1 MCVFTFYAHLYMEEM
16 GSLASINHFIEV
28 FTGSIDVFWEGLK
41 VTLALS
47 VVSLIIALIIGLFIA
62 FLKISNIKIL
72 EWIADAYIW
81 IVRGTPLI
89 VQIFILYYGL
99 TDLFLMPMFWAG
111 AIGLAFHSGAYIA
124 EIIRGSIQSI
134 EKGQRE
140 AGMSLGMHKAL
151 TMRRI
156 ILPQAFRRA
165 VPSLGNQFIIGIKD
179 SSLVSFIGMQDLF
192 GVASTMGS
200 NSFDYLPYYITVAIY
215 YLLIVL
221 ILTFIVNKIEKRLS
235 VSD

>member
-1 MCVFTFYAHLYMEEM
+1 ME
-16 GSLASINHFIEV
+16 SLLHF
-28 FTGSIDVFWEGLK
+28 FDVFISSFDVFIDGLWITFK
-41 VTLALS
+41 LS
-47 VVSLIIALIIGLFIA
+47 VASLIIAFIIGLFFAI
-62 FLKISNIKIL
+62 LKISNIKIL

-89 VQIFILYYGL
+89 VQIFILFYGL
-99 TDLFLMPMFWAG
+99 TDILLIPMFWAG
-111 AIGLAFHSGAYIA
+111 VAGLAFHSGAYIA
-124 EIIRGSIQSI
+124 EIIRGAIQSI
-134 EKGQRE
+134 DKGQRE
-140 AGMSLGMHKAL
+140 AGSSLGMSKGL

-192 GVASTMGS
+192 GVASTMGA
-200 NSFDYLPYYITVAIY
+200 NSFDYLPYFFTVAVY

-221 ILTFIVNKIEKRLS
+221 VLTLAVNKIEKKLAA
-235 VSD
+235 SD

>member
-1 MCVFTFYAHLYMEEM
+1 M
-16 GSLASINHFIEV
+16 HFFDV
-28 FTGSIDVFWEGLK
+28 FTGSFDLFIEGLK
-41 VTLALS
+41 WTFLLS
-47 VVSLIIALIIGLFIA
+47 AASLVIAFVIGLIFAI
-62 FLKISNIKIL
+62 FKISNIKIL

-99 TDLFLMPMFWAG
+99 AEIILLSNFWAG
-111 AIGLAFHSGAYIA
+111 TAALAFHSGAYIA

-134 EKGQRE
+134 DKGQKE
-140 AGMSLGMHKAL
+140 AGRTLGMSTGL

-179 SSLVSFIGMQDLF
+179 SSLVSFIGMQELF
-192 GVASTMGS
+192 GVASTQGS
-200 NSFDYLPYYITVAIY
+200 NNFDYLPYYITVAVY
-215 YLLIVL
+215 YLFIVL
-221 ILTFIVNKIEKRLS
+221 ILTVIVNQIEKKLAR
-235 VSD
+235 SD

>member
-1 MCVFTFYAHLYMEEM
+1 M
-16 GSLASINHFIEV
+16 SSILEFFEV
-28 FTGSIDVFWEGLK
+28 FISSYDVFLNGLWI
-41 VTLALS
+41 TLKLS
-47 VVSLIIALIIGLFIA
+47 IASLLIACVIGLFFAI
-62 FLKISNIKIL
+62 LKISNIKLL

-81 IVRGTPLI
+81 VVRGTPLI

-99 TDLFLMPMFWAG
+99 TDILLIPMFWAG
-111 AIGLAFHSGAYIA
+111 AAGLAFHSGAYIA
-124 EIIRGSIQSI
+124 EIIRGAIQSI
-134 EKGQRE
+134 DKGQGE
-140 AGMSLGMHKAL
+140 AGSSLGMSKGL

-179 SSLVSFIGMQDLF
+179 SSLISFIGMQDLF

-200 NSFDYLPYYITVAIY
+200 NSFNFLPYYLTVAVY

-221 ILTFIVNKIEKRLS
+221 ILTIIVSKIEKKLAQ
-235 VSD
+235 SD

>member
-1 MCVFTFYAHLYMEEM
+1 M
-16 GSLASINHFIEV
+16 
-28 FTGSIDVFWEGLK
+28 EGLWI
-41 VTLALS
+41 TLKLS
-47 VVSLIIALIIGLFIA
+47 VVSLLIAIVIGLFFA
-62 FLKISNIKIL
+62 LLKISNIKIL
-72 EWIADAYIW
+72 EWIADIYIW

-99 TDLFLMPMFWAG
+99 TDIFLVPMFWAG

-124 EIIRGSIQSI
+124 EIIRGAIQSI
-134 EKGQRE
+134 DNGQRE
-140 AGMSLGMHKAL
+140 AGLSLGMNKGL
-151 TMRRI
+151 TMKRI

-200 NSFDYLPYYITVAIY
+200 NSFDYLPYYVTVAVY

-221 ILTFIVNKIEKRLS
+221 LLTFIVNLTEKRLA

>member
-1 MCVFTFYAHLYMEEM
+1 MDNLQIIT
-16 GSLASINHFIEV
+16 SLFGHSF
-28 FTGSIDVFWEGLK
+28 F
-41 VTLALS
+41 
-47 VVSLIIALIIGLFIA
+47 IGLFFA
-62 FLKISNIKIL
+62 VLKISNIRIL

-89 VQIFILYYGL
+89 VQIFILFYGL
-99 TDLFLMPMFWAG
+99 TDILLIPMFWAG
-111 AIGLAFHSGAYIA
+111 VAGLAFHSGAYIA
-124 EIIRGSIQSI
+124 EIIRGAIQSI

-140 AGMSLGMHKAL
+140 AGRSLGMSTSL

-200 NSFDYLPYYITVAIY
+200 NSFDYLSYFFTVAVY
-215 YLLIVL
+215 YLFIVL
-221 ILTFIVNKIEKRLS
+221 VLTVLVNRIEKRLA

>member
-1 MCVFTFYAHLYMEEM
+1 MVEFFE
-16 GSLASINHFIEV
+16 I
-28 FTGSIDVFWEGLK
+28 FTGSIDVFIQGLLI
-41 VTLALS
+41 TLQLS
-47 VVSLIIALIIGLFIA
+47 VVSLLIAIVIGLFFA
-62 FLKISNIKIL
+62 MLKISNIKIL
-72 EWIADAYIW
+72 VMIADAYIW
-81 IVRGTPLI
+81 VVRGTPLI

-99 TDLFLMPMFWAG
+99 AEIWLIPAFWAA

-134 EKGQRE
+134 AKGQRE
-140 AGMSLGMHKAL
+140 AARSLGMNSTL

-179 SSLVSFIGMQDLF
+179 SSLASFIGIQELF
-192 GVASTMGS
+192 GVSNTMGS
-200 NSFDYLPYYITVAIY
+200 NSFNYLPYFFTVAVY
-215 YLLIVL
+215 YLIIVL
-221 ILTFIVNKIEKRLS
+221 VLTFAVNKLEKKLA

>member
-1 MCVFTFYAHLYMEEM
+1 MHFFDVFINSYDVFLNGLWITFKL
-16 GSLASINHFIEV
+16 SLASLV
-28 FTGSIDVFWEGLK
+28 
-41 VTLALS
+41 
-47 VVSLIIALIIGLFIA
+47 IAFFIGLFFA
-62 FLKISNIKIL
+62 VLKISNIRVL

-89 VQIFILYYGL
+89 VQIFILFYGL
-99 TDLFLMPMFWAG
+99 TDILLIPMFWAG
-111 AIGLAFHSGAYIA
+111 VAGLAFHSGAYIA
-124 EIIRGSIQSI
+124 EIIRGAIQSI

-140 AGMSLGMHKAL
+140 AGRSLGMSPSL

-200 NSFDYLPYYITVAIY
+200 NSFDYLTYFFTVAVY
-215 YLLIVL
+215 YLFIVL
-221 ILTFIVNKIEKRLS
+221 VLTILVNRIEKRLA

>member
-1 MCVFTFYAHLYMEEM
+1 MEN
-16 GSLASINHFIEV
+16 LLHFIEV
-28 FTGSIDVFWEGLK
+28 FTGSFNVFMEGLWI
-41 VTLALS
+41 TLKLS
-47 VVSLIIALIIGLFIA
+47 VVSLLIAIVIGLFFA
-62 FLKISNIKIL
+62 LLKISNIKIL
-72 EWIADAYIW
+72 EWIADIYIW

-99 TDLFLMPMFWAG
+99 TDIFLVPMFWAG

-124 EIIRGSIQSI
+124 EIIRGAIQSI
-134 EKGQRE
+134 DNGQRE
-140 AGMSLGMHKAL
+140 AGLSLGMNKGL
-151 TMRRI
+151 TMKRI

-200 NSFDYLPYYITVAIY
+200 NSFDYLPYYVTVAVY

-221 ILTFIVNKIEKRLS
+221 LLTFIVNLTEKRLA

>member
-1 MCVFTFYAHLYMEEM
+1 MHFFDVFINSYDVFLDGLWITFKL
-16 GSLASINHFIEV
+16 SLASLV
-28 FTGSIDVFWEGLK
+28 
-41 VTLALS
+41 
-47 VVSLIIALIIGLFIA
+47 IAFFIGLFFA
-62 FLKISNIKIL
+62 VLKISNIRIL

-89 VQIFILYYGL
+89 VQIFILFYGL
-99 TDLFLMPMFWAG
+99 TDILLIPMFWAG
-111 AIGLAFHSGAYIA
+111 VAGLAFHSGAYIA
-124 EIIRGSIQSI
+124 EIIRGAIQSI

-140 AGMSLGMHKAL
+140 AGRSLGMSTSL

-200 NSFDYLPYYITVAIY
+200 NSFDYLSYFFTVAVY
-215 YLLIVL
+215 YLFIVL
-221 ILTFIVNKIEKRLS
+221 VLTVLVNRIEKRLA

>member
-1 MCVFTFYAHLYMEEM
+1 M
-16 GSLASINHFIEV
+16 SSITHF
-28 FTGSIDVFWEGLK
+28 FDVFVSSYDVFLDGLWITFK
-41 VTLALS
+41 LS
-47 VVSLIIALIIGLFIA
+47 VASLLIAFIIGLFFAI
-62 FLKISNIKIL
+62 LKISNIKIL

-89 VQIFILYYGL
+89 VQIFILFYGL
-99 TDLFLMPMFWAG
+99 TDILLIPMFWAG
-111 AIGLAFHSGAYIA
+111 VAGLAFHSGAYIA
-124 EIIRGSIQSI
+124 EIIRGAIQSI
-134 EKGQRE
+134 DKGQLE
-140 AGMSLGMHKAL
+140 AGRSLGMSKGL

-192 GVASTMGS
+192 GVASTMGA

-215 YLLIVL
+215 YLFIVL
-221 ILTFIVNKIEKRLS
+221 ILTIAVNKIEKKLAK
-235 VSD
+235 SDQ

>member
-1 MCVFTFYAHLYMEEM
+1 METLLHFFNVFFS
-16 GSLASINHFIEV
+16 SL
-28 FTGSIDVFWEGLK
+28 DVFADGLWI
-41 VTLALS
+41 TLRLS
-47 VVSLIIALIIGLFIA
+47 VISLFIAIFIGLFFAI
-62 FLKISNIKIL
+62 LKISNVKIL

-81 IVRGTPLI
+81 LIRGTPLI

-99 TDLFLMPMFWAG
+99 TDIFLINQFWAG
-111 AIGLAFHSGAYIA
+111 AIGLAVHSGAYIA
-124 EIIRGSIQSI
+124 EIIRGAIQSVD
-134 EKGQRE
+134 KGQRE
-140 AGMSLGMHKAL
+140 AGLSLGMSKGK

-179 SSLVSFIGMQDLF
+179 SSLVSFIGLQDLF

-200 NSFDYLPYYITVAIY
+200 NTFDYLPYYITVAIY

-221 ILTFIVNKIEKRLS
+221 ILTFIVNRIEKRLS
-235 VSD
+235 ASD

>member
-1 MCVFTFYAHLYMEEM
+1 MEAILHFMDVFI
-16 GSLASINHFIEV
+16 GSL
-28 FTGSIDVFWEGLK
+28 DVFMEGLWITVK
-41 VTLALS
+41 LS
-47 VVSLIIALIIGLFIA
+47 VVSLFIAIFIGLFIA
-62 FLKISNIKIL
+62 ILKISNIKIL
-72 EWIADAYIW
+72 TWIADAYIW
-81 IVRGTPLI
+81 LVRGTPLI

-99 TDLFLMPMFWAG
+99 TDIFLINQFWAG

-124 EIIRGSIQSI
+124 EIIRGAIQSVD
-134 EKGQRE
+134 KGQRE
-140 AGMSLGMHKAL
+140 AGLSLGMSKGK

-179 SSLVSFIGMQDLF
+179 SSLVSFIGLQDLF

-200 NSFDYLPYYITVAIY
+200 NSFDYLPYYLTVAVY

-221 ILTFIVNKIEKRLS
+221 ILTFIVNRIEKRLS

>member
-1 MCVFTFYAHLYMEEM
+1 MHFFDVFINSYDVFLDGLWITFKL
-16 GSLASINHFIEV
+16 SLASLV
-28 FTGSIDVFWEGLK
+28 
-41 VTLALS
+41 
-47 VVSLIIALIIGLFIA
+47 IAFFIGLFFA
-62 FLKISNIKIL
+62 VLKISNIRIL
-72 EWIADAYIW
+72 ERIADAYIW

-89 VQIFILYYGL
+89 VQIFILFYGL
-99 TDLFLMPMFWAG
+99 TDILLIPMFWAG
-111 AIGLAFHSGAYIA
+111 VAGLAFHSGAYIA
-124 EIIRGSIQSI
+124 EIIRGAIQSI

-140 AGMSLGMHKAL
+140 AGRSLGMSTSL

-200 NSFDYLPYYITVAIY
+200 NSFDYLSYFFTVAVY
-215 YLLIVL
+215 YLFIVL
-221 ILTFIVNKIEKRLS
+221 VLTVLVNRIEKRLA